1 MIVSNRISTFLWFD
15 GKAEEAARF
24 YVSLFKEGKLG
35 AITRSGDAGPGPK
48 DSVLVVGFELAG
60 QAFTALNG
68 GPMYK
73 FTEAISISV
82 ECETQ
87 EEIDR
92 LWDALLDGGSAQ
104 ACGWLKDRYGLS
116 WQIVPAN
123 ILKLFDN
130 TDRAASARAM
140 QAMMGMV
147 KLDIASLKRAYDGN

>member
-24 YVSLFKEGKLG
+24 YVSLFKDGKLG

-147 KLDIASLKRAYDGN
+147 KFDIAAMQRAYDGP